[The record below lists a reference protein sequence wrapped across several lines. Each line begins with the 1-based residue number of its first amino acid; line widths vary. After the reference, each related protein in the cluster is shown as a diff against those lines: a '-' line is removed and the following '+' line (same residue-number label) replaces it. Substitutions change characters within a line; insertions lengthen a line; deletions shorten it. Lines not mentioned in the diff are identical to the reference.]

1 MAPIIMIFYFFP
13 QFKSFAIEIETKV
26 YRIIFKKKTKQKY
39 VGMKNMK

>member
-13 QFKSFAIEIETKV
+13 NSKVLQFRSKQKSEESFL
-26 YRIIFKKKTKQKY
+26 KTPQKY